1 MNMVQITVS
10 RNMNTIQEKYEQG
23 SRRPATVARHHDL
36 HDRLVAAAEAAMAVA
51 GLASLRARTLADA
64 AGCSVGAIYGVF
76 PDLDALA
83 LAVNGRTLDAID
95 AAMGQAAPGGDPVE
109 HLVQLAL
116 AYLGYAA
123 GNRQRWGALFQHR
136 MAEGQPIPPSYAAR
150 QAAAFSHVEQP
161 LAALRPDLPGAQRS
175 LLARTLFSAVH
186 GVVALGLDEK
196 VAAMPIPVLRAQ
208 LRVIVEAMAR
218 GLAR

>member
-1 MNMVQITVS
+1 MNA
-10 RNMNTIQEKYEQG
+10 IQENSEQG
-23 SRRPATVARHHDL
+23 SHRPATVARHQGL
-36 HDRLVAAAEAAMAVA
+36 HGRLVDAAEAAMAAA
-51 GLASLRARTLADA
+51 GLASLRARALADA

-83 LAVNGRTLDAID
+83 LEVNARTLDEID
-95 AAMGQAAPGGDPVE
+95 AAMGKAPPGDGPVE

-116 AYLGYAA
+116 SYLGYADA
-123 GNRQRWGALFQHR
+123 HRQRWNALFQHR
-136 MAEGQPIPPSYAAR
+136 MADGRPIPPSYAAR

-161 LAALRPDLPGAQRS
+161 LAALMPGLPNEQRG

-196 VAAMPIPVLRAQ
+196 VAAMPVPVLRAQ
-208 LRVIVEAMAR
+208 LRAVVEAMAR
-218 GLAR
+218 GLAG

>member
-1 MNMVQITVS
+1 MNVVQITVG
-10 RNMNTIQEKYEQG
+10 RTMNTSQEKSEQG
-23 SRRPATVARHHDL
+23 PHRPATVARHHDL
-36 HDRLVAAAEAAMAVA
+36 HDRLVAAAEAAMATA
-51 GLASLRARTLADA
+51 GLASLRARALADA

-95 AAMGQAAPGGDPVE
+95 AAMGKVAPGGDPVE

-116 AYLGYAA
+116 SYLGYAA
-123 GNRQRWGALFQHR
+123 SNRQRWTALFQHR

-161 LAALRPDLPGAQRS
+161 LAALRPDLPDEQRS

-196 VAAMPIPVLRAQ
+196 VAAMPVAVLGAQ
-208 LRVIVEAMAR
+208 LRTVVEAMAR

>member
-1 MNMVQITVS
+1 
-10 RNMNTIQEKYEQG
+10 MNTIQEKSEQG
-23 SRRPATVARHHDL
+23 SRRPATAARHHDL
-36 HDRLVAAAEAAMAVA
+36 HDRLVAAAEAAITAA
-51 GLASLRARTLADA
+51 GLGSLRARALADA

-83 LAVNGRTLDAID
+83 LAVNGRTLGAIG
-95 AAMGQAAPGGDPVE
+95 AAMGDVAPGHDPVE

-116 AYLGYAA
+116 SYLGYAA
-123 GNRQRWGALFQHR
+123 AHRQRWNALFQHR
-136 MAEGQPIPPSYAAR
+136 MAAGQPIPPDYAAR

-161 LAALRPDLPGAQRS
+161 LAALMPGLPPEEQS

-196 VAAMPIPVLRAQ
+196 VAAMPVAVLRAQ
-208 LRVIVEAMAR
+208 LQTVVEAMAR

>member
-1 MNMVQITVS
+1 MNA
-10 RNMNTIQEKYEQG
+10 IQEE
-23 SRRPATVARHHDL
+23 SERSSHRPATAARHHDL
-36 HDRLVAAAEAAMAVA
+36 HDRLVAAAETAITAA
-51 GLASLRARTLADA
+51 GLESLRARALADA
-64 AGCSVGAIYGVF
+64 AGCSVGAIYSVF

-83 LAVNGRTLDAID
+83 LAVNGRTLDAIN
-95 AAMGQAAPGGDPVE
+95 AAMGEVAPGNDPAE

-116 AYLGYAA
+116 SYLGYAA
-123 GNRQRWGALFQHR
+123 ANRQRWTALFQHR
-136 MAEGQPIPPSYAAR
+136 MAEGRPIPPPYAAR

-161 LAALRPDLPGAQRS
+161 LAALRPGLPGEQRS

-196 VAAMPIPVLRAQ
+196 VATMPVAVLRAQ
-208 LRVIVEAMAR
+208 LRTIVEAIAH